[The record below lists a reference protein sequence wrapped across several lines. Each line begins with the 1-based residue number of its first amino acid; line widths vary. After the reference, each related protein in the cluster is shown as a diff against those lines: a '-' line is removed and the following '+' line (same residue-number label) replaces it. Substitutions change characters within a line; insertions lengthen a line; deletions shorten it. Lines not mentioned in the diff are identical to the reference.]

1 MPGVPFPKR
10 PDPVAGQ
17 TCVVLSANAEDAD
30 HPVRGNVIP
39 LRWVGDAPL
48 SDRAPPLRVAEGDR
62 PAPPVSFAERHFHL
76 ALILI
81 GSLVVHAALFAVFRT
96 EPEITA
102 SIGEDTI
109 TVEIIVG
116 ADAAAGTVQA
126 RSDVEPEQPPAIDN
140 PQDEV
145 TPEKPAKEEP
155 TIEPETAT
163 TPAEEPIAPVQKEV
177 TSPQPNVD
185 ETPPEAKP
193 MDRPRPT
200 PTPPAAVSAPAA
212 NSIGRGRMAGD
223 ANYQGLV
230 AARLARLK
238 RYPPDARRR
247 REQGSALVSFVIGAT
262 GRVSSV
268 RLVRGTGFAALDEEV
283 QAMVRRASPFPAPP
297 RGAEMSF
304 TAPVSFRLN

>member
-1 MPGVPFPKR
+1 
-10 PDPVAGQ
+10 
-17 TCVVLSANAEDAD
+17 LSANAEDAD
-30 HPVRGNVIP
+30 QPVRGNVIP
-39 LRWVGDAPL
+39 LRGIGGAAP
-48 SDRAPPLRVAEGDR
+48 SDRAPPVRVAAGDR
-62 PAPPVSFAERHFHL
+62 PAPPRSYGERRLHL
-76 ALILI
+76 ALILVA
-81 GSLVVHAALFAVFRT
+81 SLVVHAALFGALRT

-102 SIGEDTI
+102 SIGEDAI

-116 ADAAAGTVQA
+116 ADAAAGTAQA
-126 RSDVEPEQPPAIDN
+126 RSDAEPEQPPAIDK

-145 TPEKPAKEEP
+145 TPEKAAKEEP
-155 TIEPETAT
+155 TIEAETAT
-163 TPAEEPIAPVQKEV
+163 TPVEEPIAPVQKEV
-177 TSPQPNVD
+177 TPPQPNVA

-193 MDRPRPT
+193 VQRPRHK
-200 PTPPAAVSAPAA
+200 PAAPAASAPAA

-238 RYPPDARRR
+238 RYPADARRR
-247 REQGSALVSFVIGAT
+247 REQGSALISFVIGAT
-262 GRVSSV
+262 GRISSL

-283 QAMVRRASPFPAPP
+283 KAMVRRASPFPAPP